1 MDSTQL
7 LNFPWNEHIALYGR
21 PKGTKLWTHNTNL
34 SHTSRN
40 VTDKQ
45 VELSSWG
52 VRQISMLIYWG
63 KLKNLHTFPHFI
75 YGGKMECCDIPRLST
90 STLFPRF
97 IYKALFWL
105 TCLAWIRI
113 LYIAYNSM
121 EEDNLHVTEDII
133 QSLVRGIVGE
143 LFVPD
148 NWPRQDQQFGAT
160 EDDHEINNR
169 FC

>member
-1 MDSTQL
+1 
-7 LNFPWNEHIALYGR
+7 
-21 PKGTKLWTHNTNL
+21 
-34 SHTSRN
+34 
-40 VTDKQ
+40 
-45 VELSSWG
+45 
-52 VRQISMLIYWG
+52 
-63 KLKNLHTFPHFI
+63 
-75 YGGKMECCDIPRLST
+75 
-90 STLFPRF
+90 
-97 IYKALFWL
+97 
-105 TCLAWIRI
+105 
-113 LYIAYNSM
+113 M